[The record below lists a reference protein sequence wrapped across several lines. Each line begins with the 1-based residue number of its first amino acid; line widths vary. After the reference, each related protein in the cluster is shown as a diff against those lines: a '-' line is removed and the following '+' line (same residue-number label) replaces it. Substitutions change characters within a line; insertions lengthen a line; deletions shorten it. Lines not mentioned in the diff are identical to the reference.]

1 MSIKN
6 IIVKVILKRI
16 LSSLIVLFLL
26 ITMVFVLL
34 RISPGS
40 FTQKFISPGLSP
52 ALAEQVTISFG
63 LNEPVIIQYKNFLL
77 NLITADFG
85 SSYSFREPVSKVILR
100 HLPLTAVIAFLSF
113 IIQISAG
120 LFLASISIKKR
131 KIDLYKYFS
140 SASIFV
146 FALPSFVVGV
156 FLLMFFSDLTGLFP
170 SSGIK
175 SFDFDSYNF
184 AGKLLD
190 YFHHLFLPVLTISIG
205 GTALFYKYAADN
217 MKEISEKNFITNLR
231 ANGVGENQIIK
242 KHIIPNSISPLI
254 SVAGIELGI
263 LLGGTL
269 ITEVIFSLP
278 GMGRL
283 TVNAIIQRDY
293 PLVIGCVF
301 IAGLLIILSNLLADL
316 LKAKIDK
323 RILKE
328 MIN

>member
-1 MSIKN
+1 MITM
-6 IIVKVILKRI
+6 IF
-16 LSSLIVLFLL
+16 FLL
-26 ITMVFVLL
+26 RV
-34 RISPGS
+34 SPGS

-52 ALAEQVTISFG
+52 ALAEQVSKSFG
-63 LNEPVIIQYKNFLL
+63 LNESIIIQYKNFLL
-77 NLITADFG
+77 NLISGDFG
-85 SSYSFREPVSKVILR
+85 SSYSYREPVSTVISR
-100 HLPLTAVIAFLSF
+100 HIPLTAVIAFLSF
-113 IIQISAG
+113 VIQLSAG

-131 KIDLYKYFS
+131 KMDIYGYFS
-140 SASIFV
+140 SASIFI

-156 FLLMFFSDLTGLFP
+156 FLLMIFSDLTGLFP

-190 YFHHLFLPVLTISIG
+190 YLHHLVLPVLTISIG

-217 MKEISEKNFITNLR
+217 MKEMAEKNFITNLR
-231 ANGVGENQIIK
+231 ANGVSENQIIK

-254 SVAGIELGI
+254 SAAGVELGI

-301 IAGLLIILSNLLADL
+301 IAGILIILSNLIADI

-323 RILKE
+323 RVLKE
-328 MIN
+328 MIS